1 MTLAARAGAKL
12 IAAQRM
18 VATAESCTAGL
29 VAVAL
34 TETAGSSAWFECG
47 LVTYSN
53 DSKTRLLGV
62 PEQTLLRF
70 GAVSEETARAMAEGM
85 LARCKADVAL
95 SVTGIA
101 GPNGAVPG
109 KPVGTVCFGWAERSG
124 ARLSETRHF
133 AGDRAAVRRAACQH
147 ALERIIE
154 RLETTASSP
163 SS

>member
-1 MTLAARAGAKL
+1 MAA
-12 IAAQRM
+12 
-18 VATAESCTAGL
+18 
-29 VAVAL
+29 AL
-34 TETAGSSAWFECG
+34 TEVAGSSTWFECG

-62 PEQTLLRF
+62 SEETLLCF

-85 LARCKADVAL
+85 LARCNADVAL

-101 GPNGAVPG
+101 GPSGAVPG

-124 ARLSETRHF
+124 AHHAETRHF
-133 AGDRAAVRRAACQH
+133 EGDRAAVRRAACQH

-154 RLETTASSP
+154 RLESAAPNP